1 MERLTIMTKKG
12 PALNVTATTEAEA
25 RKQVYDMFLQVL
37 AAAFYEIEQRQEQGC
52 EWCIGFSPQVTG
64 DLYSDY
70 KFCPMCG
77 RKLVE

>member
-12 PALNVTATTEAEA
+12 PALNITATTEAEA
-25 RKQVYDMFLQVL
+25 RRQVHDMFLQVL
-37 AAAFYEIEQRQEQGC
+37 AEFYKIEQRQEIGC
-52 EWCIGFSPQVTG
+52 KWCIGFSPQVTG

-77 RKLVE
+77 RAL